1 MHSTSY
7 HRTTSLWF
15 LILFM
20 ALTALRAEA
29 GEIRIGVL
37 AHNGKSAAIA
47 TWQAHATY
55 LEHAVKG
62 HQFKIVP
69 LDFSSLYPAV
79 KKGVVDFVIVNT
91 GQYVELE
98 SEVGI
103 SRIATL
109 KKLGPTQNQT
119 VFGGV
124 LFTGSN
130 RDDIDSLHD
139 LRGKRVWIPDATS
152 FGGWLMQ
159 LREIQA
165 AGVSTAS
172 FAELHTVG
180 SHETVVQAVL
190 EGAADVGSVRSGILE
205 EMAASGR
212 LDLKRIKILNELKT
226 SGFQLLHSTRL
237 YPEWSF
243 SKLRTTDAR
252 LSERIAVALLQL
264 PETDPAAQSAHISG
278 WTIAADYTAAHEL
291 YRELRLGP
299 YQNLNRFNMSDVL
312 KRYWYLALITTLF
325 FALLFLA
332 VVKVNRGNRN
342 LATAMQEVEQ
352 QRSMAQQALEK
363 LNERTAQLEK
373 TNEEFRA
380 SNEKLVSI
388 NFERSQLLTALQKS
402 QDQLRLLLDSTAEA
416 IYGTDLD
423 GICTF
428 CNTAC
433 LTLLGY
439 EKPEE
444 LIGQNIHQKI
454 HYRRKDG
461 SPYPEQEC
469 SIFIAL
475 QNGEGIHVEDEL
487 FWKSDGSSVTV
498 EFWSYPQYRNDVIVG
513 TVATFMDI
521 SSRVETQKNLV
532 MLSRAVENSP
542 ATVVI
547 TDYFGTIQYV
557 NPKFSEITGY
567 RPEEAIGKNPRILN
581 AGLQSQEFY
590 AELWE
595 TINSGREWR
604 GEFCNRKKNGEIHWE
619 SASIS
624 PIRNESGHITHF
636 VAVKEDITE
645 RKLIAEELQR
655 AKESAESGNR
665 SKSEF
670 LANMSHEIRTP
681 LNAILGFSSLVL
693 ETDLTLLQRD
703 YLTRVNFAGSSLLR
717 IINDI
722 LDFSKI
728 EAGQLE
734 LEQVGFNL
742 EDLLKNTLALF
753 QGQAERNEISLEADI
768 PPELASPIL
777 GDPLRLGQ
785 VLTNLI
791 GNAVKF
797 TEQGSVQVSV
807 TLLEQSAE
815 QLFLQF
821 EVRDSGI
828 GMSPACLAELFQPF
842 TQADSSITRKFGG
855 TGLGLSISKRLVNLM
870 GGIIWAE
877 STQNEGSSFFFTTIV
892 KTIDSPAVQ
901 PHTSTAV
908 EPACSGVIRQITDND
923 SPEDLSYLRILLAE
937 DNEINQLLT
946 TELLKKRGIAVDI
959 AANGA
964 EAVERVLLGSVRYDL
979 ILMDIQMPVMDGYE
993 ATRRIRC
1000 DPRFS
1005 ELPIIAVTAHAYL
1018 EEQQQCQEAGM
1029 NDHIV
1034 KPLNSKTMFS
1044 TIEKWRKMDSSTQLL
1059 SGTDS
1064 LDKQRLHEIFC
1075 RLQHYI
1081 REQDGQAAY
1090 FLQDCRH
1097 ELGVFPESAL
1107 VSLETLL
1114 SSYDYDAA
1122 LDFLPRIAGILDIS
1136 LPDHSSEGA
1145 LS

>member
-1 MHSTSY
+1 
-7 HRTTSLWF
+7 
-15 LILFM
+15 
-20 ALTALRAEA
+20 
-29 GEIRIGVL
+29 
-37 AHNGKSAAIA
+37 
-47 TWQAHATY
+47 
-55 LEHAVKG
+55 
-62 HQFKIVP
+62 
-69 LDFSSLYPAV
+69 
-79 KKGVVDFVIVNT
+79 
-91 GQYVELE
+91 
-98 SEVGI
+98 
-103 SRIATL
+103 
-109 KKLGPTQNQT
+109 
-119 VFGGV
+119 
-124 LFTGSN
+124 
-130 RDDIDSLHD
+130 
-139 LRGKRVWIPDATS
+139 
-152 FGGWLMQ
+152 
-159 LREIQA
+159 
-165 AGVSTAS
+165 
-172 FAELHTVG
+172 
-180 SHETVVQAVL
+180 
-190 EGAADVGSVRSGILE
+190 
-205 EMAASGR
+205 
-212 LDLKRIKILNELKT
+212 
-226 SGFQLLHSTRL
+226 
-237 YPEWSF
+237 
-243 SKLRTTDAR
+243 
-252 LSERIAVALLQL
+252 VALLQL
-264 PETDPAAQSAHISG
+264 PENDPAAQSAQISG
-278 WTIAADYTAAHEL
+278 WTIAADYTSAHEL
-291 YRELRLGP
+291 YRELKLGP
-299 YQNLNRFNMSDVL
+299 YQNLSRFNMSDVL
-312 KRYWYLALITTLF
+312 KRYWYLALIASF
-325 FALLFLA
+325 FIALLFLA
-332 VVKVNRGNRN
+332 VVRVNRGNRS
-342 LATAMQEVEQ
+342 LASAMQEVEQ

-380 SNEKLVSI
+380 SNEQLVSI

-469 SIFIAL
+469 SIYKAL
-475 QNGEGIHVEDEL
+475 RNGEGIHVEEEL
-487 FWKSDGSSVTV
+487 FWKADGSSVTV

-521 SSRVETQKNLV
+521 SRRIETQKNLV

-590 AELWE
+590 TELWE

-624 PIRNESGHITHF
+624 PIRDESGHTTHF

-655 AKESAESGNR
+655 AKESAEAGNR

-693 ETDLTLLQRD
+693 ETDLTALQRD

-722 LDFSKI
+722 LDLSKI

-742 EDLLKNTLALF
+742 DDLLKNTLALF
-753 QGQAERNEISLEADI
+753 QGQADRNGVSLEADI
-768 PPELASPIL
+768 PSELPSHIL

-791 GNAVKF
+791 GNAIKF
-797 TEQGSVQVSV
+797 TEQGGIQISV
-807 TLLEQSAE
+807 LPLEQSAG

-870 GGIIWAE
+870 GGTIWAE
-877 STQNEGSSFFFTTIV
+877 STQGEGSSFFFTTIV
-892 KTIDSPAVQ
+892 KTIDSSTVQ
-901 PHTSTAV
+901 PHNSSDASMEAALSGTVRQTA
-908 EPACSGVIRQITDND
+908 ESDGT
-923 SPEDLSYLRILLAE
+923 EDLSDLRILLAE

-946 TELLKKRGIAVDI
+946 TELLKKRGIAVEV

-964 EAVERVLLGSVRYDL
+964 EAVDRVLLGTVRYDL
-979 ILMDIQMPVMDGYE
+979 VCSGYP
-993 ATRRIRC
+993 
-1000 DPRFS
+1000 D
-1005 ELPIIAVTAHAYL
+1005 
-1018 EEQQQCQEAGM
+1018 AG
-1029 NDHIV
+1029 H
-1034 KPLNSKTMFS
+1034 
-1044 TIEKWRKMDSSTQLL
+1044 
-1059 SGTDS
+1059 G
-1064 LDKQRLHEIFC
+1064 RL
-1075 RLQHYI
+1075 
-1081 REQDGQAAY
+1081 
-1090 FLQDCRH
+1090 
-1097 ELGVFPESAL
+1097 
-1107 VSLETLL
+1107 
-1114 SSYDYDAA
+1114 
-1122 LDFLPRIAGILDIS
+1122 
-1136 LPDHSSEGA
+1136 
-1145 LS
+1145 